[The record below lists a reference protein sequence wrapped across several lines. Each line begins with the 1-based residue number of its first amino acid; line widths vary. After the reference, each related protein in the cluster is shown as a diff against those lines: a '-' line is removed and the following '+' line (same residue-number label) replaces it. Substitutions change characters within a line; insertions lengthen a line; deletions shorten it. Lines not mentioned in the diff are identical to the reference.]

1 MMQEIIDVSTEE
13 LLAIIGRQAVELE
26 LIKRQMEQLR
36 LMLQQIKKSADEAKN
51 GAVPEEVEQ
60 IPT

>member
-1 MMQEIIDVSTEE
+1 MIQVTTEE

-26 LIKRQMEQLR
+26 LIKRQMEQLQF
-36 LMLQQIKKSADEAKN
+36 MLEKIKKSKDEAKN